1 MKILVTGA
9 KGMLGTD
16 LVPILK
22 EKNHDV
28 FETDIEELNI
38 CKIDKLY
45 EMAEDT
51 SPDIIVNCAAYTQV
65 DKAEEEVNEAFLIN
79 GIGVQNLALVCRD
92 FNIDLC
98 HISTDYVFDG
108 EKKGPYSPFD
118 AANPMNVY
126 GLSKLAGEKFIQWI
140 WNRFYIIRTSWLYGK
155 NGKNFVYTTLKLAE
169 NQKELR
175 IVDDQIGS
183 PTWTVTL
190 SQAISKL
197 IETKKHGIYHVTD
210 EIKNGISWYQFA
222 QEIIKLSGYKL
233 KVIHVKSEEFEQPA
247 KRPRNSVLDLT
258 MTKLVLEEDLPSW
271 KKSLEKFL
279 TEIAFNQKDEK

>member
-45 EMAEDT
+45 EMAKEI

-92 FNIDLC
+92 LNIDLC

-118 AANPMNVY
+118 AASSMNVY

-175 IVDDQIGS
+175 IVDDQTGS
-183 PTWTVTL
+183 PTWTVSL
-190 SQAISKL
+190 SQIISKL

-210 EIKNGISWYQFA
+210 ETKNGISWYQFA

-233 KVIHVKSEEFEQPA
+233 KVIPVKSEEFEQPA

-258 MTKLVLEEDLPSW
+258 MTKLVLGEDLPSW

-279 TEIAFNQKDEK
+279 TEIEFNQKDEK